1 MDLSSIPDELLIEEL
16 ARRARKR
23 AQTKPDGVP
32 YCEECVHFRYFTG
45 NKYLPNNYNPCG
57 LKHVLAFHGPDDD
70 SAALSGDFGFFRAVC
85 EDRKERQP

>member
-57 LKHVLAFHGPDDD
+57 LKHVLAFHSPEDD
-70 SAALSGDFGFFRAVC
+70 SAALSGDFGFLRAVC
-85 EDRKERQP
+85 EDRKERQT